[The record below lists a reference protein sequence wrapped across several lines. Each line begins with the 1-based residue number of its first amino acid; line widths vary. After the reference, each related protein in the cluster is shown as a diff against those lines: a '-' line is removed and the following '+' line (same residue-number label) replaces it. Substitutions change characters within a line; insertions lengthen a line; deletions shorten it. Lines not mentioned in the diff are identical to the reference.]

1 MVFKWRNHW
10 TKQDRKHGFTLQH
23 VKNQGSHA
31 ASLCLIH
38 QDRQGRGG
46 QDRHTG
52 DQWSLLSGRGPHRQ
66 VSTDRQGML
75 GQFSSRQPGCSVRI
89 SCGLAVRSF
98 LLPFSHFSS
107 RVLGLHCPLSAP
119 PYSAHV
125 CLPTGPPSPSYY
137 THRPPNHHISH
148 PCSPCIHMCVQHTHA
163 HKHTTHRDRHMC
175 LTSWL
180 VSSCQKVL
188 FPAA

>member
-1 MVFKWRNHW
+1 MEKPLEE
-10 TKQDRKHGFTLQH
+10 TQDRKHGLPLQH

-38 QDRQGRGG
+38 QDGQGRGG
-46 QDRHTG
+46 QDMHTEV
-52 DQWSLLSGRGPHRQ
+52 QWGLLSGRGPHGQ
-66 VSTDRQGML
+66 VPTDRQGML

-107 RVLGLHCPLSAP
+107 LLLGLHCPLSAP
-119 PYSAHV
+119 PYSARV
-125 CLPTGPPSPSYY
+125 CLPRGPPSPSHPQ
-137 THRPPNHHISH
+137 TSQPSH
-148 PCSPCIHMCVQHTHA
+148 TTSTCCVQHTHA
-163 HKHTTHRDRHMC
+163 HKHTTHRDMHTC

-180 VSSCQKVL
+180 ASSCQEVL